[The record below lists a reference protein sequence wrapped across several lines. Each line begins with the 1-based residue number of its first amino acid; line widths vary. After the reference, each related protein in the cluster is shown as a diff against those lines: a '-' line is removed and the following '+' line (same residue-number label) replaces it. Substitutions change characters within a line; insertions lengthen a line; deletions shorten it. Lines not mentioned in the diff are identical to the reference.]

1 MKTLASIP
9 LLAASA
15 ALLVGCQS
23 SPAPKPQ
30 APPTVAARLVQS
42 VQQNAP
48 TTVRVTGT
56 LHARQSA
63 ALAPEVSGR
72 ILQVFVHAGD
82 SVRAGQTLAVLDD
95 ATLRAGVDQAHAAV
109 LAAQGQ
115 QSAAKADAS
124 LASSTLVR
132 YQKLEA
138 EKSVSPQEMDEV
150 SQRAAASAQR
160 AQAYAEQ
167 VKAAQAQEASARA
180 MLGYARLRAPFSGVV
195 TARMA
200 DPGAMASPGQPILQI
215 DQAGPLELQ
224 VNVDESVIA
233 AIRVGIKLPI
243 SLDAAGAA
251 PLTGVVTE
259 IVPAADPAS
268 HSFLVKVGVGASP
281 TLRAGM
287 YGTASIATGS
297 HSAILVPRTAV
308 VRRGSL
314 DCAYVVG
321 SSGIAELRYVTL
333 GPVDG
338 SSVEVLSGIS
348 AGESLVD
355 QPADSD
361 FAGKRILPQSASSA
375 TGSSSN
381 EVQP

>member
-1 MKTLASIP
+1 MKILTSIS

-15 ALLVGCQS
+15 ALLAGCQS
-23 SPAPKPQ
+23 SQGPKLET
-30 APPTVAARLVQS
+30 PPTVQARLVQS
-42 VQQNAP
+42 VRQSTP

-72 ILQVFVHAGD
+72 IVQVLVHAGD

-95 ATLRAGVDQAHAAV
+95 ATLRAAVDQAHAAV
-109 LAAQGQ
+109 LGAQGQ
-115 QSAAKADAS
+115 QSAAKAAS
-124 LASSTLVR
+124 ALAASTLAR

-150 SQRAAASAQR
+150 SQRAQASAQQ
-160 AQAYAEQ
+160 AQAFAEQ

-215 DQAGPLELQ
+215 DQAGPLQLQ

-233 AIRVGIKLPI
+233 NVRVGIKLPLSI
-243 SLDAAGAA
+243 DAAGTS
-251 PLTGVVTE
+251 PLSGTVAE
-259 IVPAADPAS
+259 IVPAADPSS
-268 HSFLVKVGVGASP
+268 HSFLVKIDVGASR

-287 YGTASIATGS
+287 YGTASITTGS
-297 HSAILVPRTAV
+297 HSAILVPHTAV
-308 VRRGSL
+308 VRRGAL

-321 SSGIAELRYVTL
+321 ANGIAELRYVTL

-338 SSVEVLSGIS
+338 VNVEVLSGIS

-355 QPADSD
+355 QPADND
-361 FAGKRILPQSASSA
+361 FAGKRIVAGSASSQ
-375 TGSSSN
+375 TSN